1 MNLKAS
7 KLKALGLYI
16 VFLLA
21 LARFVI
27 VPLHSALITKKTV
40 LAEKAE
46 VYRTRQALL
55 QRQDR
60 EVKKTMPS
68 ADSENTAELLYPQA
82 MPLSAVQAEAAADL
96 IERAGAKGLTVI
108 NFELSET
115 VPGESLTEAG
125 VIFRFSGRQAAVI
138 EFLEGLEKS
147 KKRLNIKSF
156 ETYKSGEEQFVTAAI
171 AAYRVGR

>member
-7 KLKALGLYI
+7 KMKTLGLYL

-21 LARFVI
+21 LARFGLL
-27 VPLHSALITKKTV
+27 PLHNTLTTKKTV

-46 VYRTRQALL
+46 VYRTKQALL

-60 EVKKTMPS
+60 EVKKNTPS
-68 ADSENTAELLYPQA
+68 AESENSTELLYPQD
-82 MPLSAVQAEAAADL
+82 MPVSAVQAEAAAML

-115 VPGESLTEAG
+115 VPGESLTEAS
-125 VIFRFSGRQAAVI
+125 VVFRFSGRQAAII
-138 EFLEGLEKS
+138 EFLGGLEKT
-147 KKRLNIKSF
+147 KRRLNIKSF
-156 ETYKSGEEQFVTAAI
+156 ETYKSGEEQFVTATI
-171 AAYRVGR
+171 AAYRPGR

>member
-7 KLKALGLYI
+7 KLKTLGLYL

-21 LARFVI
+21 LVRFGLL
-27 VPLHSALITKKTV
+27 PLHNALITKKTV

-46 VYRTRQALL
+46 VYSTKQALL
-55 QRQDR
+55 QRQGR
-60 EVKKTMPS
+60 EAQKNISP
-68 ADSENTAELLYPQA
+68 ADSQDSIEYLYPQD
-82 MPLSAVQAEAAADL
+82 MPLSAVQAEAATAL
-96 IERAGAKGLTVI
+96 IEKAGGKGLTVI

-115 VPGESLTEAG
+115 VPGESLTEAS

-138 EFLEGLEKS
+138 EFLEELEKS

-156 ETYKSGEEQFVTAAI
+156 ETYKSGEEQFVTATI
-171 AAYRVGR
+171 AAYRIGR